1 MGLRD
6 IGIPRAEIEVG
17 KSTFSVR
24 GITLADITQAAVD
37 YGPQMAILFGR
48 LQNKENLASESV
60 SRLVMRLGSEFPGLL
75 AATIALAAD
84 DYSKETVKIAAAIP
98 LPKQAEAIEEIFK
111 LTFTSEAEVKKLI
124 ESIARMIVGVSGALI
139 EMRASAS
146 ELGIG
151 ESDDKSIS

>member
-6 IGIPRAEIEVG
+6 IGIPRTEIEIG
-17 KSTFSVR
+17 KSSFLVR

-48 LQNKENLASESV
+48 LQNGENLAAESIKRMV
-60 SRLVMRLGSEFPGLL
+60 LSLGSEFPGLL
-75 AATIALAAD
+75 AAVIALASD
-84 DYSKETVKIAAAIP
+84 DYSKETVKIAAALP

-124 ESIARMIVGVSGALI
+124 ESLARMIVGVSGALM

-151 ESDDKSIS
+151 ASDDKSAS